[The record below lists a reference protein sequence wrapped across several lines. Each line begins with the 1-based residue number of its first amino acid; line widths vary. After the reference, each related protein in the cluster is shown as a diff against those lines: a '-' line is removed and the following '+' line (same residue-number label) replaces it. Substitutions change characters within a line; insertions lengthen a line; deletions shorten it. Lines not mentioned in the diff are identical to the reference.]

1 MPDVLKKLDMLK
13 KLNWPLFA
21 LAFLLVFNAYSR
33 RGFFHVE
40 VQNGKLSGSTIDILQ
55 NSAPT
60 MIVALGMTLVI
71 ATGGVDLSVGAL
83 IAVAGSVV
91 VVLLKGGT
99 PLPLAILAAVVVC
112 LVAGV
117 WNGLLVAYVKVQ
129 PIVATLI
136 LMVAGRG
143 IAQLLTDGQIV
154 SVSNNAAFSA
164 IDDGALLRI
173 PLPIWIAAATFAIL
187 AALTRLTAWGLFIEA
202 VGGNEKALTR
212 LTAWGLFIEAVGGNE
227 KACRYAGLSVN
238 PIRLTVYTVSGL
250 CAAVA
255 GLIVAS
261 DIKAAD
267 ASNAGSYME
276 LDAILA
282 VVIGGTALIGGRFLL
297 CGSILGAVIIQTL
310 TTTILMTNIPPEY
323 NLIVK
328 GGVVL
333 LVCLLQ
339 SPSFRS
345 RLLRLKGGR

>member
-202 VGGNEKALTR
+202 VGGNEKA
-212 LTAWGLFIEAVGGNE
+212 
-227 KACRYAGLSVN
+227 CRYAGLSVN